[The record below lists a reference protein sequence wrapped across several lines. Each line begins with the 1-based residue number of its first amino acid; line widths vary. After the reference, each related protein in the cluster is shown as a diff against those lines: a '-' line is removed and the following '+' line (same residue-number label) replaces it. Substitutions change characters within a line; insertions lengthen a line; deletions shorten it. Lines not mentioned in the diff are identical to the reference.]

1 MASTNISFLS
11 CRGRG
16 MSYDMNLIHTHL
28 SQIISDA
35 EFRYFVTNEVSS
47 NYMVRQGITASKKIF
62 CKKIEN
68 LICTDISLT
77 NQMDISTSKGK
88 RVLVAVPFGYQ
99 FEKAVLYEE
108 KQEKKDTLKNFS
120 HILVSSPFTKSVFEK
135 NYNLEGVE
143 ILDGICSPFA
153 WEINQEECRQQ
164 RKEELSFYYP
174 ELTGKKVLAIMTNG
188 KLSAKKKEE
197 WDAFDFKQF
206 IDQLDENWFI
216 LTNCKQVLNAS
227 SKLSNQYKTRLGF
240 VSNLLSGADI
250 LYVADTLITN
260 NSMYASCFASRRK
273 PLYCLEYSNTNME
286 KYVQKNFKDAY
297 LESLA
302 DFSFENNLEKTD
314 LTFCEHLSYLP
325 EKDPYEVIKNIF
337 ISDKK

>member
-1 MASTNISFLS
+1 MASTSISFLS

-16 MSYDMNLIHTHL
+16 MSYDMNLLHTHL
-28 SQIISDA
+28 SQILPDT

-47 NYMVRQGITASKKIF
+47 NYMVRKGIASSKNNF
-62 CKKIEN
+62 CKKIAN
-68 LICTDISLT
+68 LICTDISFT
-77 NQMDISTSKGK
+77 NKMKISTSKGK

-108 KQEKKDTLKNFS
+108 KNAKKDTLKNFS
-120 HILVSSPFTKSVFEK
+120 HILVPSPFTKNVLEK
-135 NYNLEGVE
+135 NYNLDGIK

-153 WEINQEECRQQ
+153 WEINQEDYRKQ
-164 RKEELSFYYP
+164 RKAELIFYYP
-174 ELTGKKVLAIMTNG
+174 ALEGKKILAIMTDG
-188 KLSAKKKEE
+188 KLSSERNEE
-197 WDAFDFKQF
+197 WSKFDLKKF
-206 IDQLDENWFI
+206 IDQFDSDWFL
-216 LTNCKQVLNAS
+216 LTNCQQLLNLS
-227 SKLSNQYKTRLGF
+227 SSHPGYYKTRFGF
-240 VSNLLSGADI
+240 ISKLLPGADI
-250 LYVADTLITN
+250 LYLTDVLITN

-302 DFSFENNLEKTD
+302 DFSFENDLEKTD